1 MWEWSNQINQP
12 KTEEKKKTSL
22 VAAYGDLVGETLEI
36 YIPPQKDAEAPK
48 PQKQI
53 STISEKEMKTLVEKK
68 IEELKLTKFELIEKP
83 YHPQSWQN
91 MQKILGEYQRS
102 RIMFF
107 KLLGY
112 SGTAECRNAGLS
124 EDDINLLKQGIAPEN
139 LNTHIKIPFDFD
151 GHTSFDNLMLIKTH
165 PTHNN
170 LHRIF
175 DMQIT
180 NNFLRL
186 HKKIFIP
193 YFEGKIYND

>member
-22 VAAYGDLVGETLEI
+22 VSAYGDLVGETLEI
-36 YIPPQKDAEAPK
+36 YIPPHKEINDTK
-48 PQKQI
+48 PSPQI
-53 STISEKEMKTLVEKK
+53 STISEQEMKTLVEQK
-68 IEELKLTKFELIEKP
+68 INELKLTKFELIEKD
-83 YHPQSWQN
+83 YHPQSWQD

-107 KLLGY
+107 KLLAY
-112 SGTAECRNAGLS
+112 SCTSECHDAGLS
-124 EDDINLLKQGIAPEN
+124 EEDINLLKQGIAPEN

-151 GHTSFDNLMLIKTH
+151 GNTGFNNLMLIKTH

-170 LHRIF
+170 LHQIF

-193 YFEGKIYND
+193 YFKGKIYND